1 MLKGFVSDIFDS
13 QAIFR
18 KLLTAMANPGTL
30 MNIGMDM
37 TCPDP
42 LHPASG
48 AVLLTLMDFETP
60 LWSDIE
66 SFSEGV
72 QWLRFHTNAPNVR
85 LKQHSLFALCTDVD
99 TLEDPGLFN
108 PGTIESPDAST
119 TLIVQTKGISDAGRI
134 RLSGPGI
141 KAPKFLHL
149 NGIPDEFIKHRSK
162 LCLSYPLG
170 VDMIF
175 VHDRTLTAL
184 PRTTQAEV
192 L

>member
-1 MLKGFVSDIFDS
+1 MMLKGFVSDVFDS

-30 MNIGMDM
+30 MDIGVDM
-37 TCPDP
+37 VCPDP

-48 AVLLTLMDFETP
+48 AVLLALLDFETP
-60 LWSDIE
+60 FWSDIDHA
-66 SFSEGV
+66 SAGV
-72 QWLRFHTNAPNVR
+72 QWLRFHTNAPHVR
-85 LKQHSLFALCTDVD
+85 LKHHSLFALCTD

-108 PGTIESPDAST
+108 PGTIDSPDVST

-141 KAPKFLHL
+141 KAPKFLQL

-175 VHDRTLTAL
+175 VHGRALTAL